1 MKQDTDWK
9 AKYQGTIKELDTRES
24 EWRSLED
31 ILRRAVARLSIAGR
45 GLDKKLDQHLEL
57 IQSLSHDKQD
67 EKLANALESLSQ
79 IVSSLG
85 DSTNFSIIKQR
96 SDPVLLL
103 LELLQ
108 NIHFSASQRTDLK
121 LICSDLL
128 KAIAR
133 GQDRDTMA
141 RYTTRLAALIN
152 ENFDNSQPLESSAEI
167 VFQLIHLL
175 DIDEP
180 GRQKIELEY
189 SDKKALV
196 QDELQDLAKVINSH
210 FLNAGDNNN
219 SIDEVISTLLERL
232 TFIQGANDATR
243 KIQAKVYD
251 GIEDN
256 NWPETLNEIVASIS
270 DTLKKLNRDKREL
283 ENFIMNVTEQL
294 GEITQVITEDHED
307 HLSDHRETI
316 SLQGLMQDGV
326 VKIRNNVDAAEDISQ
341 LKSAIAKNIDLIRE
355 GVEEFVGRANTRHE
369 AIETRNKNLSI
380 KIQKMEKESEELQQK
395 LTENREKLLYDSLTG
410 VHSRL
415 AYDEQIEQ
423 EIARWKRYGSSF
435 SYAILDIDHFKKIND
450 KYGHSAGDKALKIIA
465 KMMKQEI
472 RKSDFIFRIGGEEFV
487 LLLTNT
493 DVSKAEIL
501 VEKLRK
507 AVNASDFHF
516 NQERVTLSLSAGL
529 TETRD
534 EDDVESIYERA
545 DSALYRAKNSGRNC
559 QIVA

>member
-1 MKQDTDWK
+1 
-9 AKYQGTIKELDTRES
+9 
-24 EWRSLED
+24 
-31 ILRRAVARLSIAGR
+31 
-45 GLDKKLDQHLEL
+45 
-57 IQSLSHDKQD
+57 
-67 EKLANALESLSQ
+67 
-79 IVSSLG
+79 
-85 DSTNFSIIKQR
+85 
-96 SDPVLLL
+96 
-103 LELLQ
+103 
-108 NIHFSASQRTDLK
+108 
-121 LICSDLL
+121 
-128 KAIAR
+128 
-133 GQDRDTMA
+133 
-141 RYTTRLAALIN
+141 
-152 ENFDNSQPLESSAEI
+152 
-167 VFQLIHLL
+167 
-175 DIDEP
+175 
-180 GRQKIELEY
+180 
-189 SDKKALV
+189 
-196 QDELQDLAKVINSH
+196 
-210 FLNAGDNNN
+210 
-219 SIDEVISTLLERL
+219 
-232 TFIQGANDATR
+232 
-243 KIQAKVYD
+243 
-251 GIEDN
+251 
-256 NWPETLNEIVASIS
+256 
-270 DTLKKLNRDKREL
+270 
-283 ENFIMNVTEQL
+283 
-294 GEITQVITEDHED
+294 
-307 HLSDHRETI
+307 
-316 SLQGLMQDGV
+316 
-326 VKIRNNVDAAEDISQ
+326 
-341 LKSAIAKNIDLIRE
+341 
-355 GVEEFVGRANTRHE
+355 
-369 AIETRNKNLSI
+369 
-380 KIQKMEKESEELQQK
+380 MEKESEELQQK